1 MNLSCCLL
9 TIHRCLLIVSRSI
22 VDFDLA
28 LYQIINMEK
37 NIKVTKFGEEVEGF
51 TIPVLNEREIRAAAG
66 ILFLLMFI
74 SVLYVIFKGNFILLK
89 YAVIFFL
96 TDILI
101 RVFITPRFSPT
112 LILGRLIVR
121 RQTPEYVGAAQKKFA
136 WSIGVVI
143 AATMFILL
151 VVMNSYSPIT
161 GLLCFV
167 CLIFLFFETAFGICI
182 GCAFYP
188 LFHKEKALY
197 CPGEVC
203 GVKTREKIQKTSV
216 TQMLI
221 LIGFIAFILITVRL
235 FGEDI
240 GKSPAALFEKAGT
253 AQSE

>member
-1 MNLSCCLL
+1 MKPSGLL
-9 TIHRCLLIVSRSI
+9 K
-22 VDFDLA
+22 
-28 LYQIINMEK
+28 K
-37 NIKVTKFGEEVEGF
+37 NIQVPKFGEVVEGF

-66 ILFLLMFI
+66 VLFLLMFI
-74 SVLYVIFKGNFILLK
+74 SVLYVIFKGNFTLLK

-96 TDILI
+96 TDMLI

-112 LILGRLIVR
+112 LIFGRLIVR

-143 AATMFILL
+143 ATTMFILL
-151 VVMNSYSPIT
+151 VLMNSYSPIT

-188 LFHKEKALY
+188 LFFKEKAMY

-203 GVKTREKIQKTSV
+203 EVKTREEIQKTSP
-216 TQMLI
+216 TQLLI
-221 LIGFIAFILITVRL
+221 LAGFIALIFITVR
-235 FGEDI
+235 FFDEDL
-240 GKSPAALFEKAGT
+240 GKRPTALFEITST
-253 AQSE
+253 AHSE

>member
-1 MNLSCCLL
+1 MKPSGLL
-9 TIHRCLLIVSRSI
+9 K
-22 VDFDLA
+22 
-28 LYQIINMEK
+28 K
-37 NIKVTKFGEEVEGF
+37 NIQAPKFGEVVEGF

-66 ILFLLMFI
+66 VLFLLMFI

-96 TDILI
+96 TDMLI

-112 LILGRLIVR
+112 LIFGRLIVR

-143 AATMFILL
+143 ATTMFILL
-151 VVMNSYSPIT
+151 VLMNSYSPIT

-188 LFHKEKALY
+188 LFFKEKAMY

-203 GVKTREKIQKTSV
+203 EVKTREEIQKTSP
-216 TQMLI
+216 TQLLI
-221 LIGFIAFILITVRL
+221 LAGFIALIFITVR
-235 FGEDI
+235 FFDEDL
-240 GKSPAALFEKAGT
+240 GKRPTALFEITST
-253 AQSE
+253 AHSE